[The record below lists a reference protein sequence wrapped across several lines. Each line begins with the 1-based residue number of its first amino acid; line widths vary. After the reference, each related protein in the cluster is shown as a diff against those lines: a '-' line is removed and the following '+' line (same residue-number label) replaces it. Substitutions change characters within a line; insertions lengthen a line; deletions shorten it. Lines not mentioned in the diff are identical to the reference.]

1 MENTG
6 STFGDFAIFI
16 TVITFTEK
24 VLSEFL
30 RTIRQITR
38 NFSAVEQLWSTFDA
52 LTPIRGYSTGS
63 DFKKHNKDIIID
75 SISYGYNESKVFS
88 DFSLTI
94 KQ

>member
-38 NFSAVEQLWSTFDA
+38 NFSAVEQLWSTFDS
-52 LTPIRGYSTGS
+52 LTPI
-63 DFKKHNKDIIID
+63 K
-75 SISYGYNESKVFS
+75 
-88 DFSLTI
+88 
-94 KQ
+94 